1 MKALL
6 VAAAVTLASS
16 TAVADDS
23 WHYSYRKDLIL
34 VDGISAGTIA
44 GAAAAGAWVFSSD
57 DFHLPLTV
65 GAFGFGGY
73 VLGAPIVHLS
83 HGRFGRGAASFALR
97 VVTPA
102 IVGVTAVTA
111 AGLEE
116 GDAGYDGY
124 FFGGMALGAGIAV
137 ALDWW
142 LLVPSAPSRSERA
155 PTAPMVLPTAGGG
168 VLGVAG
174 VW

>member
-6 VAAAVTLASS
+6 AAVVLILASS
-16 TAVADDS
+16 TAIADDG
-23 WHYSYRKDLIL
+23 YRKQLII
-34 VDGISAGTIA
+34 VDGISAGTVA
-44 GAAAAGAWVFSSD
+44 GSAAAGAWVFSSD
-57 DFHLPLTV
+57 DFHLPLMI
-65 GAFGFGGY
+65 GAFGGTGY
-73 VLGAPIVHLS
+73 VLGAPIVHVS
-83 HGRFGRGAASFALR
+83 HGRVGRGAASFALR

-102 IVGVTAVTA
+102 IVAATAVTA
-111 AGLEE
+111 ADLEE

-124 FFGGMALGAGIAV
+124 FVGGMALGAGLAV

-142 LLVPSAPSRSERA
+142 LLVPSAPSRRERA
-155 PTAPMVLPTAGGG
+155 TTAPMVRATSGGG

>member
-6 VAAAVTLASS
+6 VAAAMTFASS
-16 TAVADDS
+16 TAFADDG
-23 WHYSYRKDLIL
+23 YRNDLIL
-34 VDGISAGTIA
+34 VDGISAGTVA
-44 GAAAAGAWVFSSD
+44 GSAAAGAWLFSSD
-57 DFHLPLTV
+57 DFHLPLTI
-65 GAFGFGGY
+65 GAFGGAGY
-73 VLGAPIVHLS
+73 VLGAPIVHVS
-83 HGRFGRGAASFALR
+83 HGRVGRGAASFALR

-102 IVGVTAVTA
+102 IVGATAVTA

-142 LLVPSAPSRSERA
+142 LIVPSATSRPERA
-155 PTAPMVLPTAGGG
+155 TTTPMVRAAAGGG